1 MAGSAESPSPTV
13 ATSEERPATTS
24 SRASEQRS
32 RLTAVLL
39 WVGIAAGVV
48 FIVAVLF
55 FSGFFLGRQ
64 IGWHR
69 GYDGNR
75 TVPSGTCPMMGT
87 GGQMPMGPG
96 GMMGPG
102 GGMGPGGMTP
112 GGMTPGD
119 SPPGGMS
126 PGRMTPGESAP
137 GGMTPGGA
145 STDPHHPPTSS
156 SNPSTP
162 RS

>member
-1 MAGSAESPSPTV
+1 V
-13 ATSEERPATTS
+13 ATSP
-24 SRASEQRS
+24 RASDQRS

-64 IGWHR
+64 TRWHR
-69 GYDGNR
+69 GYDDNR
-75 TVPSGTCPMMGT
+75 TGPSGTCPMMGT

-96 GMMGPG
+96 GMMAPG

-112 GGMTPGD
+112 GG
-119 SPPGGMS
+119 SAPGG
-126 PGRMTPGESAP
+126 MTPGESAP
-137 GGMTPGGA
+137 GEMSPGGA

-162 RS
+162 RP